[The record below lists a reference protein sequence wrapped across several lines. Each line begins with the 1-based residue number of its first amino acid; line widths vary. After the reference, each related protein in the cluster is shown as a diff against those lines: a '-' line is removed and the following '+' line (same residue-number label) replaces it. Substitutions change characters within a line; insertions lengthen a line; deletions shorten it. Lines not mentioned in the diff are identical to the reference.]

1 MKQGQRVNKLLPWIY
16 IASDIVAAGIAW
28 TGLFIHRKVDIER
41 VWSMNSDTW
50 IFDDN
55 YYLGILFVPIF
66 WMCLYAVIGMYAD
79 PIRRHKALEIA
90 QTSRATAVGSLALFF
105 VLLLDDVVVDYN
117 HYYSSLGVL
126 VALHFSL
133 TSVGRWLIVSRTLKL
148 IRNGSWAFRTLL
160 VGGAETAVQL
170 AADLK
175 DEALSSGFNLL
186 GFIQVNNAEPAM
198 ALTLNRLGGIDD
210 IDDVLK
216 KYDIEE
222 VIVAVEPADRER
234 TVKIIVNLEGKGV
247 SIKVVP
253 GLYDLLS
260 GNVKTGAV
268 YGTPLIHVDRLVM
281 PHWQIVIKRAIDIFA
296 SICALILL
304 FPLMVFLAISV
315 MRSSKGGVFY
325 TQQRIGRFGLP
336 FKIIKFRTMVIDAE
350 SGGTPQL
357 SSGSDPRV
365 TSSGIWMR
373 KMRFDELPQFYNV
386 IVGEMSLVG
395 PRPERQYYIDKI
407 KEKAPHFS
415 HLQKVRPGITS
426 WGQVKYGYA
435 ENLSEMLQRLRFD
448 IMYIE
453 NMSLALDFKIL
464 AYTVITVLKGKG
476 K

>member
-1 MKQGQRVNKLLPWIY
+1 MMQAQRNDKILPWIY
-16 IASDIVAAGIAW
+16 IATDIVAAVISW
-28 TGLFIHRKVDIER
+28 TGLFIHRKVNIER
-41 VWSMNSDTW
+41 VWSMKLDTW
-50 IFDDN
+50 LFDNN

-66 WMCLYAVIGMYAD
+66 WMSLYAVLGMYTD

-90 QTSRATAVGSLALFF
+90 QTSKATILGSIALFF
-105 VLLLDDVVVDYN
+105 VLLLDDVVIDYN

-133 TSVGRWLIVSRTLKL
+133 TSVGRWLIVSRTLKH
-148 IRNGSWAFRTLL
+148 IRHGSWAFRTLL
-160 VGGAETAVQL
+160 VGGAETAVQF

-175 DEALSSGFNLL
+175 EEALSSGFNLL
-186 GFIQVNNAEPAM
+186 GFIQVNSADPAM
-198 ALTLNRLGGIDD
+198 ALELNRLGGIDD

-234 TVKIIVNLEGKGV
+234 TVRLIVNLEGRGV

-281 PHWQIVIKRAIDIFA
+281 PHWQIVVKRAIDIFA
-296 SICALILL
+296 SICALIVLL
-304 FPLMVFLAISV
+304 PLMLFLAISV
-315 MRSSKGGVFY
+315 KRSSEGGVFY
-325 TQQRIGRFGLP
+325 TQQRIGRFGIP
-336 FKIIKFRTMVIDAE
+336 FKIIKFRTMVVDAE
-350 SGGTPQL
+350 LDGAPQL
-357 SSGSDPRV
+357 SSGSDPRI
-365 TSSGIWMR
+365 TSSGRWMR
-373 KMRFDELPQFYNV
+373 KMRFDELPQFFNV
-386 IVGEMSLVG
+386 LVGEMSLVG
-395 PRPERQYYIDKI
+395 PRPERQYFIDKI

-435 ENLSEMLQRLRFD
+435 ENLPEMLQRLRFD

-464 AYTVITVLKGKG
+464 AYTVRTVLKGQG